1 MTTTR
6 NRQTQRP
13 RSFLRSVGVLVAG
26 TAFGHVIT
34 AAALPLATR
43 LYSPTDFST
52 LALFAGIVS
61 IIGSAACLRFDIA
74 IPMPEA
80 DVDAIGLLAL
90 SMAAAVVVS
99 LSAAALAALGA
110 SWLASGNPAQ
120 AALAQWIWLL
130 PIGIFSVA
138 SYAAFQGYLV
148 REKAFPLLAKARVAQ
163 SAMSASAQLSLGWL
177 GVGPGGLLISNILYG
192 AASFPWLAWRVI
204 RANAHRIR
212 ALTSTQLRGLAA
224 SYKRFPQF
232 STLES
237 LANSAS
243 IQLPV
248 ILIAAVAAG
257 PEAGFLLLAMQVMQV
272 PMAVIGS
279 AVGQVY
285 LSQAPTAHREGR
297 LGPFTAAVLISLMRT
312 GTGPLLFAAI
322 VAPLAFPLLFG
333 APWERAGWLVSW
345 MVPWFLMQF
354 LASPVSMALHV
365 TGHQSVALKLQVI
378 GLVVRVGAVV
388 AAAEWAPEQL
398 GEVYALSGLVF
409 YAAYLGTVLRI
420 TSIGV
425 PRLFAKFGKTLAI
438 TLAWVLAAFALLL
451 AHAQFARFLA

>member
-1 MTTTR
+1 V
-6 NRQTQRP
+6 
-13 RSFLRSVGVLVAG
+13 SVLVAG

-43 LYSPTDFST
+43 LYSPADFST

-61 IIGSAACLRFDIA
+61 IIGPAACLRFDIA

-80 DVDAIGLLAL
+80 DMDAVGLLAL
-90 SMAAAVVVS
+90 SVAATAVVS
-99 LSAAALAALGA
+99 LSAAVLAAMGA
-110 SWLASGNPAQ
+110 SWLASGNAAQ
-120 AALAQWIWLL
+120 AALADWIWLL
-130 PIGIFSVA
+130 PVGIFSVA
-138 SYAAFQGYLV
+138 SFAAFQSFLV

-163 SAMSASAQLSLGWL
+163 SAMSASAQLGLGWL
-177 GVGPGGLLISNILYG
+177 GVGPVGLLIANILYG
-192 AASFPWLAWRVI
+192 AASFPWLVWRVI
-204 RANAHRIR
+204 TAHGHRLRAISSA
-212 ALTSTQLRGLAA
+212 QLRSLAA

-248 ILIAAVAAG
+248 ILIATMAAG

-285 LSQAPTAHREGR
+285 LSQAPTAYREGR
-297 LGPFTAAVLISLMRT
+297 LGPFTAEVLVSLMRA

-322 VAPLAFPLLFG
+322 VSPIAFPLLFG

-378 GLVVRVGAVV
+378 GLVVRVGAVI

-398 GEVYALSGLVF
+398 GEVYALSGFVF
-409 YAAYLGTVLRI
+409 YAVYLGAVMSI
-420 TSIGV
+420 TEIAV
-425 PRLFAKFGKTLAI
+425 PRLFAKFGKTSAI
-438 TLAWVLAAFALLL
+438 TLAWVLAACALLM
-451 AHAQFARFLA
+451 AHAQLARRLA